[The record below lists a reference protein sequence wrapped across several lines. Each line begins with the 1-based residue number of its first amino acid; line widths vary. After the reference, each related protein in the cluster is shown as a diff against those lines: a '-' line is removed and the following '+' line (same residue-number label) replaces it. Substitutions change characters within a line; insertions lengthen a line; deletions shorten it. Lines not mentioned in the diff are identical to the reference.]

1 MLHRLGTALV
11 LMGTIALIIFVLT
24 YSAGIADLR
33 TLLVGAALTV
43 IGLVFRRRGAP
54 VQEAESTRFRTVRK
68 LMGRAPP
75 AEEETDQEDA
85 S

>member
-1 MLHRLGTALV
+1 MLLRLGTALV

-54 VQEAESTRFRTVRK
+54 VQEAEPTRFRTVRK

-75 AEEETDQEDA
+75 TPDEEPPEEV
-85 S
+85 